1 MTSRTRRYVWDSSVC
16 QQSRL
21 LEVYSLA
28 VVEADLASLHHVHQ
42 ASRCSHQQVTAS
54 LQVSDLL
61 ANVSP
66 SVHHTRTH
74 TGPVRKLQQERGVE
88 EGEYRVQRARE
99 KAGKGTREENT
110 NNDCVLHC
118 SSLIPTLTGCQLT
131 QKQRQRDRG
140 PLADR
145 YRPSWY

>member
-74 TGPVRKLQQERGVE
+74 TGPVCKLQQERGVE
-88 EGEYRVQRARE
+88 EGEYRVQRARRVNTGYRERERRGGIRGTERERRQGMGQERRE
-99 KAGKGTREENT
+99 KGE
-110 NNDCVLHC
+110 H
-118 SSLIPTLTGCQLT
+118 
-131 QKQRQRDRG
+131 KQ
-140 PLADR
+140 
-145 YRPSWY
+145 

>member
-1 MTSRTRRYVWDSSVC
+1 M
-16 QQSRL
+16 

-28 VVEADLASLHHVHQ
+28 VVEADLAPLHHVHQ

-74 TGPVRKLQQERGVE
+74 TGPVCKLQQERGVE
-88 EGEYRVQRARE
+88 EGEYRVQRWRE
-99 KAGKGTREENT
+99 KREGEYRVQRARGGIQGTESERGNTGYRERRQGKGQERREKGE
-110 NNDCVLHC
+110 H
-118 SSLIPTLTGCQLT
+118 
-131 QKQRQRDRG
+131 KQ
-140 PLADR
+140 
-145 YRPSWY
+145 